1 MSRKR
6 DQFNKPCCFQYAEKQ
21 DLILSK
27 CNILSKLHI
36 VMTFAF
42 ASEHLCDACKEKELQ
57 MIWVQKKG
65 ELGIGYLGSCV
76 GYRLYIIRKQL

>member
-1 MSRKR
+1 
-6 DQFNKPCCFQYAEKQ
+6 
-21 DLILSK
+21 
-27 CNILSKLHI
+27 
-36 VMTFAF
+36 MTFAF